1 MLNQVFNT
9 AYVYFSI
16 GVSVD
21 AGRERWYFVNKQFIV
36 NSTNLFAEYE
46 IESPLLTLTLRGANE
61 TIIIAQLSNLTFS
74 NLLRMSQ
81 MAESMESNANRL
93 LFQFNK
99 HVTLGFSST
108 AVNSLQ
114 F

>member
-1 MLNQVFNT
+1 M
-9 AYVYFSI
+9 
-16 GVSVD
+16 D
-21 AGRERWYFVNKQFIV
+21 AGSERCYFVEKQFIV

-46 IESPLLTLTLRGANE
+46 IESPLLTLTLRGVNY
-61 TIIIAQLSNLTFS
+61 TIIMTQLLNLTFS
-74 NLLRMSQ
+74 KLLRMSQ

-108 AVNSLQ
+108 AVNGLQ

>member
-1 MLNQVFNT
+1 M
-9 AYVYFSI
+9 
-16 GVSVD
+16 D
-21 AGRERWYFVNKQFIV
+21 AGSERCYFVEKQFIV

-46 IESPLLTLTLRGANE
+46 IESPLLTLTLRGVNY
-61 TIIIAQLSNLTFS
+61 TIIMTQLSNLTFS

-108 AVNSLQ
+108 AVNGLQ